1 MNAIIDLK
9 NQSPLGVFQ
18 EHCRQGHLAY
28 QLSESGE
35 AIFYPRICEPKSG
48 EALTWKLS
56 KGVGV
61 VYAVTVLYPKG
72 ESPYNVVL
80 IDMDEGFR
88 LMSRV
93 TGIDPERVEIG
104 MRVKVHMDL
113 SDPERPLPLFEP
125 WAEKPEDAA

>member
-28 QLSESGE
+28 QLSPSGE
-35 AIFYPRICEPKSG
+35 AVFYPRICEPKTG
-48 EALTWKLS
+48 EELTWKLS
-56 KGVGV
+56 AGLGV

-80 IDMDEGFR
+80 VEMDEGFR
-88 LMSRV
+88 MMSCV

-113 SDPERPLPLFEP
+113 SDPERPLPLFAP
-125 WAEKPEDAA
+125 FPSSPEDLA